1 MKRMQDEIVIEEIVR
16 EGQAEAPA
24 VKKTVRK
31 KRKRWTSNDWVL
43 VAMASLSVV
52 FLAIFA
58 YAPLYGL
65 ALAFKDGD
73 GEIDIAWAITN
84 SPWNGFAN
92 FKNFFSDPDFANI
105 MLNTIGLNVLQLC
118 INFPLPILFAVL
130 CAELIGDRFKKFVQT
145 VTFFPHFISWAVF
158 GGIFLSML
166 ALDTGLPAVLRDAGI
181 TSEQID
187 ILGSPGWFWPLIIC
201 TSLLKGMG
209 WGSVIYVAAIAA
221 IPQELYEAAK
231 MDGANRW
238 HKIIYITIPSIAP
251 TITLFFILSV
261 SGILNNGVE
270 HLLIF
275 QNVNNFVRSE
285 VLDTYVYKYGLTQ
298 TYGFQRIS
306 LASAIGLMKSVVS
319 LFLLVGS
326 NFVCKKI
333 TGKGIY

>member
-1 MKRMQDEIVIEEIVR
+1 MEDMVKVEQISAGSVSEEK
-16 EGQAEAPA
+16 PA
-24 VKKTVRK
+24 KEKK
-31 KRKRWTSNDWVL
+31 KRKRWTLNDFVL
-43 VAMASLSVV
+43 IGMASLSVV

-73 GEIDIAWAITN
+73 GQLDIARAIAYA
-84 SPWNGFAN
+84 PWNGFDN
-92 FKNFFSDPDFANI
+92 FKRFFSDPDFGNV

-118 INFPLPILFAVL
+118 INFPLPIVFAIL
-130 CAELIGDRFKKFVQT
+130 TAELISDRFKKFVQT

-158 GGIFLSML
+158 GGIFLSLL
-166 ALDTGLPAVLRDAGI
+166 ALDTGLPALLQSWGI
-181 TSEQID
+181 TKNQTD
-187 ILGSPGWFWPLIIC
+187 ILGSPEWFWPLIIC
-201 TSLLKGMG
+201 TSLIKGMG

-231 MDGANRW
+231 IDGANRW
-238 HKIIYITIPSIAP
+238 HKIIHITVPSIAP

-275 QNVNNFVRSE
+275 QNVSNFTRSE
-285 VLDTYVYKYGLTQ
+285 VLDTYVYKYGLTVHNGTLPQ
-298 TYGFQRIS
+298 YS
-306 LASAIGLMKSVVS
+306 LASAIGLMKSIVALV
-319 LFLLVGS
+319 LLIGS
-326 NFVCKKI
+326 NMVCKKI

>member
-1 MKRMQDEIVIEEIVR
+1 MEEELRVEQTVEESTCDE
-16 EGQAEAPA
+16 QPA
-24 VKKTVRK
+24 DGKK
-31 KRKRWTSNDWVL
+31 KRKRWTGTDTVL
-43 VAMASLSVV
+43 VCMASLSVV

-73 GEIDIAWAITN
+73 GKLNIAQAIATA
-84 SPWNGFAN
+84 PWNGFDN
-92 FKNFFSDPDFANI
+92 FKRFFADPDFGNV

-118 INFPLPILFAVL
+118 INFPLPIIFAVL
-130 CAELIGDRFKKFVQT
+130 TAELISNRFKKFVQT

-158 GGIFLSML
+158 GGIFLSLL
-166 ALDTGLPAVLRDAGI
+166 ALDTGLPALLQKWGV
-181 TSEQID
+181 TSDQMN
-187 ILGSPGWFWPLIIC
+187 ILGSPEWFWPLIIC
-201 TSLLKGMG
+201 TSLIKGMG

-238 HKIIYITIPSIAP
+238 HKIIHITLPSIAP

-275 QNVNNFVRSE
+275 QNVSNFVRSE
-285 VLDTYVYKYGLTQ
+285 VLDTYVYKYGLTVHNGTLPQ
-298 TYGFQRIS
+298 YS
-306 LASAIGLMKSVVS
+306 LASAIGLMKSIVALV
-319 LFLLVGS
+319 LLIGA
-326 NFVCKKI
+326 NAVCKKV